1 MLSPEF
7 YNRWCSIQKWIT
19 PINKFYRNL
28 NTKRQTWLKT
38 KIYCIAL
45 FELLYIRTSFVWKD
59 QSLWTSLHDSAQ
71 MRWLCRGGTW
81 VHHSERCGGGRISF
95 LILHVSFENHVTA
108 MFPLPQGTT
117 VSLLRKCLSRFS
129 GGYATNTPTARQWA
143 LGFTIVE
150 RLHLLDNLG
159 IRWTEFGMPLVGC
172 IIMYTYTYD
181 MIYDYIILYI
191 YMIYRYTVYYYTTIQ
206 IHISESPIWDTPIQ
220 WFVSLQPQILW
231 VRCRCTDFEGII
243 KCIVLFLKEWFFL

>member
-71 MRWLCRGGTW
+71 MCWLCRGGTW

-159 IRWTEFGMPLVGC
+159 IRWTEFGIPLVGC
-172 IIMYTYTYD
+172 IIMYTYD
-181 MIYDYIILYI
+181 MIYDYIYIWYTDTQYTIILLYRYI
-191 YMIYRYTVYYYTTIQ
+191 YR
-206 IHISESPIWDTPIQ
+206 SPRFETLQLSDL
-220 WFVSLQPQILW
+220 SLFSHRFCECDAGALI
-231 VRCRCTDFEGII
+231 
-243 KCIVLFLKEWFFL
+243 LKESSNA